1 MIHEVEP
8 RRVMQASR
16 PQAKVPET
24 KVPETKVPETKVPE
38 TKVPE
43 TKVPETKVNVLHVLC
58 SDVVRGS
65 QIHVKA
71 LRQVLDAPGC
81 SHRLLTMFAGDYGLG
96 PDFALRVPS
105 GRLRAAGIDPRA
117 LFRLGQALDRLQPDV
132 VVAHGGEPLKY
143 LGILR
148 GRRKLV
154 YFGLGAVSPKAH
166 RFPHRWLYT
175 TLCRRSDLVVGISA
189 EVAEEC
195 GRLLG
200 VPQEHL
206 AVAPN
211 GRDPAVYHPAD
222 QAVPP
227 LLLFVGHLYPQ
238 KRPDLFIEVVARL
251 RDRGHE
257 VQAAIVGAGPLEGA
271 LRAPAQAAG
280 VELLGERQDVPEL
293 LGRAYALLFTS
304 SWGEG
309 MPGVLIEA
317 GLSGAPVVSTAV
329 MGVADVVDAGKTG
342 IIVPP
347 DDVDAMVEAVGALL
361 TDPQRR
367 DALGRAARQYCTQN
381 FSLEVGAA
389 VWRRLIEG
397 LIGPPQA

>member
-8 RRVMQASR
+8 TRVMRAGGRQTE
-16 PQAKVPET
+16 VPET
-24 KVPETKVPETKVPE
+24 KI
-38 TKVPE
+38 
-43 TKVPETKVNVLHVLC
+43 NVLHVLC

-65 QIHVKA
+65 QIHVKG
-71 LRQVLDAPGC
+71 LRQVLDEPGC

-96 PDFALRVPS
+96 PDFALGAPS
-105 GRLRAAGIDPRA
+105 GRFRTAGMDPRA
-117 LFRLGQALDRLQPDV
+117 LYRLRQALHRLQPDV

-143 LGILR
+143 LGLLR

-175 TLCRRSDLVVGISA
+175 ALCQRSDMVVGISA
-189 EVAEEC
+189 EVAAEA

-200 VPQEHL
+200 VPEEHL

-211 GRDPAVYHPAD
+211 GRDPALYRPAEL
-222 QAVPP
+222 AVPP
-227 LLLFVGHLYPQ
+227 LLLFIGHLYPQ
-238 KRPDLFIEVVARL
+238 KRPDLFIEVISRL
-251 RDRGHE
+251 RDRGHDL
-257 VQAAIVGAGPLEGA
+257 QAAIVGAGPLEATLQG
-271 LRAPAQAAG
+271 PARAAG
-280 VELLGERQDVPEL
+280 VKLLGERHDVPEL
-293 LGRAYALLFTS
+293 LGQAYALLFTS

-329 MGVADVVDAGKTG
+329 MGVTDVVDDGETG

-347 DDVDAMVEAVGALL
+347 DDVEAMAEAVGALL
-361 TDPQRR
+361 NDRLRR
-367 DALGRAARQYCTQN
+367 DALGTAARRYCAER

-389 VWRRLIEG
+389 VWRHCIQDLIASG
-397 LIGPPQA
+397 QR

>member
-1 MIHEVEP
+1 V
-8 RRVMQASR
+8 
-16 PQAKVPET
+16 
-24 KVPETKVPETKVPE
+24 
-38 TKVPE
+38 
-43 TKVPETKVNVLHVLC
+43 
-58 SDVVRGS
+58 
-65 QIHVKA
+65 
-71 LRQVLDAPGC
+71 
-81 SHRLLTMFAGDYGLG
+81 
-96 PDFALRVPS
+96 
-105 GRLRAAGIDPRA
+105 DPRA
-117 LFRLGQALDRLQPDV
+117 LFRLGRALRRLQPDIL
-132 VVAHGGEPLKY
+132 VAHAGEPLKY

-166 RFPHRWLYT
+166 RFPLRWVYT
-175 TLCRRSDLVVGISA
+175 ALCRRSDMVVGISS

-200 VPQEHL
+200 VPDERL

-211 GRDPAVYHPAD
+211 GRDPAVYRPAELAD
-222 QAVPP
+222 PP
-227 LLLFVGHLYPQ
+227 LLLFIGHLYPQ

-257 VQAAIVGAGPLEGA
+257 LQAAIVGAGPLEA
-271 LRAPAQAAG
+271 ELREPAQAAG

-317 GLSGAPVVSTAV
+317 GLCGAPVVSTAV
-329 MGVADVVDAGKTG
+329 MGVADVVDAGNTG
-342 IIVPP
+342 VIVPP
-347 DDVDAMVEAVGALL
+347 DDTDAMVESVGALL
-361 TDPQRR
+361 SDRRRR
-367 DALGRAARQYCTQN
+367 DEMGSAARRYCTEN

-389 VWRRLIEG
+389 VWRRLIDA
-397 LIGPPQA
+397 LIGPPQVQ

>member
-8 RRVMQASR
+8 RRVMQASGHR
-16 PQAKVPET
+16 TA
-24 KVPETKVPETKVPE
+24 
-38 TKVPE
+38 
-43 TKVPETKVNVLHVLC
+43 VPETKVNVLHVLC

-71 LRQVLDAPGC
+71 LRQVLDGPGC
-81 SHRLLTMFAGDYGLG
+81 THRMLTMFAGDYGLG
-96 PDFALRVPS
+96 PDFALGTPS

-117 LFRLGQALDRLQPDV
+117 LFRLGRALGRLQPDV

-143 LGILR
+143 LGLLR
-148 GRRKLV
+148 GKRKLV

-189 EVAEEC
+189 EVAREC
-195 GRLLG
+195 GQLLG
-200 VPQEHL
+200 VPDEHL

-211 GRDPAVYHPAD
+211 GRDPAVYHPAEL
-222 QAVPP
+222 AVPP

-238 KRPDLFIEVVARL
+238 KRPDLFIEVVGRL
-251 RDRGHE
+251 RGNGHE
-257 VQAAIVGAGPLEGA
+257 LQAAIVGAGPLEAA
-271 LRAPAQAAG
+271 LRGPARAAG

-329 MGVADVVDAGKTG
+329 MGVADVVDPGKTG

-347 DDVDAMVEAVGALL
+347 DDVDAMVDAVGALL
-361 TDPQRR
+361 SDRQRR
-367 DALGRAARQYCTQN
+367 DALGSAARRYCTEN
-381 FSLEVGAA
+381 FSLDVGAA
-389 VWRRLIEG
+389 VWRQCIQD
-397 LIGPPQA
+397 LIGASTT